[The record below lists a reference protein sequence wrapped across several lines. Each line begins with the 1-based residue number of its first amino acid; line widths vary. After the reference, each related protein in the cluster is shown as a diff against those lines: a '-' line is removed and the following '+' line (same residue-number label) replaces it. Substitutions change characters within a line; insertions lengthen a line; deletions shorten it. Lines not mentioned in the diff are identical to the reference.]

1 MNFVDKQMSTILY
14 KAYVVN
20 LPTNGVKNPVNVV
33 NEWSQIG
40 SPTFEVGHRNLTI
53 RKLLFT
59 L

>member
-1 MNFVDKQMSTILY
+1 MSTILY
-14 KAYVVN
+14 KTYVVN

-33 NEWSQIG
+33 NEWSQTG